1 LFSEILVSN
10 SRSPLEVNQSGRLTD
25 AAELHLFE
33 TIGLMTSSTHQSGA
47 EGDALL
53 TRQFQQK
60 LLSDVTGY
68 VVQQV
73 VEVMANRG
81 QLSRYVE
88 QYTVFVAHKMNC
100 LSSLA
105 KGHNFKTHEHNAQYF
120 DASAAT
126 VVNVLEAL
134 SQMQSVR
141 SKAVVYM
148 HRMVNS
154 LGPRALLHITQAV
167 GVLLRH
173 AESGADLEETTLLLN
188 QCMVE
193 FSLGAANL
201 VQRYHG
207 DVVDRYQQ
215 LGALFESSLLAVGG
229 GVEAPHIEAERVAL
243 QKQHLLYL
251 QHVSTTGCHSVLTS
265 TEHVHRLE
273 DLLNTVL
280 TAIKGGRGNASG
292 VAISSQASLP
302 LRKGG
307 IIVLVSLVKVW
318 CVPSSAVSAD
328 LVASAGFTSVGGA
341 GSSLPAH
348 LTPVF
353 QSFLLDHA
361 MPAMLAS
368 VSDGGRSV
376 NVKDAAAQSVVVE
389 IAAALWTLQL
399 VLGAQ
404 ATASYLSGVLTTLA
418 WGSST
423 QQTCLQQL
431 TAFPLL
437 GAYRETFKLFLRN
450 A

>member
-1 LFSEILVSN
+1 MSN
-10 SRSPLEVNQSGRLTD
+10 SRSPLEAANHSGRLTD

-33 TIGLMTSSTHQSGA
+33 TIGLMTSSTHQSGP
-47 EGDALL
+47 EGEALL

-73 VEVMANRG
+73 AEVMANRS
-81 QLSRYVE
+81 QIARYVE

-126 VVNVLEAL
+126 VVSVLEAL
-134 SQMQSVR
+134 SQMQCVR

-173 AESGADLEETTLLLN
+173 AESGADLEEITLLLN

-193 FSLGAANL
+193 FLLGAAQL

-207 DVVDRYQQ
+207 EVVDRYQQ
-215 LGALFESSLLAVGG
+215 LGAFFENSLVATG
-229 GVEAPHIEAERVAL
+229 GVAMEAPHIEAERVAL

-251 QHVSTTGCHSVLTS
+251 QHVATTGCHSVLTS
-265 TEHVHRLE
+265 AEHMSRLE
-273 DLLNTVL
+273 ELLNTVL
-280 TAIKGGRGNASG
+280 TAIKGGRGNNSG
-292 VAISSQASLP
+292 VPISSQAGLP

-307 IIVLVSLVKVW
+307 IVVLVSLVKVW
-318 CVPSSAVSAD
+318 CVPSQTVSAD
-328 LVASAGFTSVGGA
+328 LVASAGFPSAGGA

-348 LTPVF
+348 LAPVF
-353 QSFLLDHA
+353 QSFLLEHA
-361 MPAMLAS
+361 VPAMLAS

-376 NVKDAAAQSVVVE
+376 NVKDAAAQSVIVE

-418 WGSST
+418 WGSAT

-437 GAYRETFKLFLRN
+437 GAYRETFKLFLRS